1 MKSHVKP
8 CFIQG
13 FTVYIFTAMLV
24 SKKKYRN
31 EIAISV
37 SAILVFIAVLEVNF
51 FLSWLCF
58 VPLFWVLQNNKTSG
72 VKSGLIF
79 GVVLSLISFYWM
91 IPGAQRFTGTSVL
104 YGIAVFLFSSFIL
117 ILYWVGLFL
126 VFTFLQIPVKKNR
139 DVVINS
145 LIAGCLWVLGE
156 ALLALVSLRMP
167 WFLFRTGISV
177 SGNLYA
183 IQPISYLGVGIATFF
198 IVVVN
203 YLTAY
208 CLSVKRYKLLLF
220 PVTILLVYI
229 ITGYFMYDTFQQK
242 AITSKPVKA
251 ALLTENIPPEMRWDD
266 ANGNALVN
274 RLLGLAKQAAVLQ
287 PDIAVWS
294 ESTVPWT
301 YRPNDDFV
309 TEVLRITQ
317 PKNITNILGINSD
330 ADTLAVYNSVY
341 SITPDGRIKGRYDKR
356 YLLGFIEQPV
366 AGVIFP
372 FLSSGGYVV
381 VPGTKSL
388 PLQTPYGKAGILICN
403 ESTVSAAAS
412 ELVNNGAQF
421 ILNMSND
428 GWFSDTYIADQ
439 HFYNAR
445 LRAIETRK
453 DVAVNSNDG
462 ISGLIKASG
471 EIADAQRN
479 EDANIDV
486 VTIQPN
492 NVVTLATS
500 SPNIMLYLCGGI
512 ALISLFIR
520 IKKRISAG

>member
-1 MKSHVKP
+1 M
-8 CFIQG
+8 F
-13 FTVYIFTAMLV
+13 L
-24 SKKKYRN
+24 SKYKYRN
-31 EIAISV
+31 ELVISI

-51 FLSWLCF
+51 FLAWLCF
-58 VPLFWVLQNNKTSG
+58 MPLFIVLQNNKITAL
-72 VKSGLIF
+72 KSGLIF
-79 GVVLSLISFYWM
+79 GIVLSLISFYWM
-91 IPGAQRFTGTSVL
+91 IPGAQRFTGTSIL
-104 YGIAVFLFSSFIL
+104 YGIIVFLFSSLIL
-117 ILYWVGLFL
+117 ILYWVGLFS
-126 VFTFLQIPVKKNR
+126 VFIFLQKNISTYK
-139 DVVINS
+139 DALTNAV
-145 LIAGCLWVLGE
+145 LAGGLWVLGE

-167 WFLFRTGISV
+167 WFLFRTGISL

-183 IQPISYLGVGIATFF
+183 IQPVSYFGVGVATFF

-203 YLTAY
+203 YLLAY
-208 CLSVKRYKLLLF
+208 CLSTQKYKLLLL
-220 PVTILLVYI
+220 PVSILLLYMSA
-229 ITGYFMYDTFQQK
+229 GYFMYDIFQQK
-242 AITSKPVKA
+242 TATVKSFKT

-266 ANGNALVN
+266 GGGNALVC
-274 RLLGLAKQAAVLQ
+274 RLLGLAKQAAALQ
-287 PDIAVWS
+287 PDMAVWS

-309 TEVLRITQ
+309 NEVLRITQ
-317 PKNITNILGINSD
+317 PKNITNILGINTD
-330 ADTLAVYNSVY
+330 ADTLEVYNSVY
-341 SITPDGRIKGRYDKR
+341 SITPDGKITGRYDKR

-381 VPGTKSL
+381 VPGNKSL

-403 ESTVSAAAS
+403 ESTVSAAAAD
-412 ELVNNGAQF
+412 LVNNGAQF

-479 EDANIDV
+479 EDANVEV
-486 VTIQPN
+486 VMIQPN
-492 NVVTLATS
+492 ELKTLATS
-500 SPNIMLYLCGGI
+500 SPNIILYLSLSI
-512 ALISLFIR
+512 VVISLSIR
-520 IKKRISAG
+520 IKKRATIGSLP